1 MKKLINSLR
10 IGLLVLLVISCIAI
24 VDASSLGVHSCGT
37 IYIGEENL
45 DVTDCVAGD
54 TIIWYPSPSLKYDFA
69 PTKLIIINKQ
79 SFDVDPAQFYG
90 FTGLWY
96 SLDPSTGKAT
106 HVAFM
111 VKESPK
117 SGR

>member
-10 IGLLVLLVISCIAI
+10 TGLLVLLFMSCIAI

-45 DVTDCVAGD
+45 DVADCVAGD
-54 TIIWYPSPSLKYDFA
+54 TIIWYPSPSLKYDIV
-69 PTKLIIINKQ
+69 PTKMIIINKQ
-79 SFDVDPAQFYG
+79 SFDVNAIDFDGY
-90 FTGLWY
+90 TGLWY
-96 SLDPSTGKAT
+96 SQDPSTGKAT

>member
-10 IGLLVLLVISCIAI
+10 IGLLVLLIMSCIAI

-37 IYIGEENL
+37 IYIGENL

-54 TIIWYPSPSLKYDFA
+54 TIIWYPSPSLKYKIV
-69 PTKLIIINKQ
+69 PTKIMTIDKQ
-79 SFDVDPAQFYG
+79 SFFVDPDQFNGY
-90 FTGLWY
+90 TGLWY
-96 SLDPSTGKAT
+96 SQDPLTGKAT